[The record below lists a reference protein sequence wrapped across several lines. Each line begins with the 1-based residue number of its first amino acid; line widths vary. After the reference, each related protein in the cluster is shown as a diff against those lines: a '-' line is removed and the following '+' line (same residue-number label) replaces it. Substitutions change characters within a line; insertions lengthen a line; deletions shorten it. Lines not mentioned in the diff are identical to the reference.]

1 MVVLR
6 FSLYPHNSTG
16 TGFENQS
23 IDQAWVQAY
32 GFDMVKAVQTSTD
45 WSLENFMLTL
55 TASKKPSL
63 QQYRFSPYAES
74 RLLSAALCSV
84 MDSVDKAGMTEIVRV
99 SITYLAD

>member
-1 MVVLR
+1 M
-6 FSLYPHNSTG
+6 YPHNSTG

-23 IDQAWVQAY
+23 IDQAWVQAH
-32 GFDMVKAVQTSTD
+32 GPDMVKAIQTSTD

-55 TASKKPSL
+55 IAGKEPSL

-84 MDSVDKAGMTEIVRV
+84 MDSVDKAGMTEVVRSGMTHMV
-99 SITYLAD
+99 E

>member
-1 MVVLR
+1 MR
-6 FSLYPHNSTG
+6 FSLYPLNSTG

-55 TASKKPSL
+55 IAGKEPSL
-63 QQYRFSPYAES
+63 QQYRFSSYAES

-84 MDSVDKAGMTEIVRV
+84 MDSVDKAGMTEVVRSGMTHMV
-99 SITYLAD
+99 E

>member
-1 MVVLR
+1 M
-6 FSLYPHNSTG
+6 YPHNSTG

-23 IDQAWVQAY
+23 IDQAWVQAH
-32 GFDMVKAVQTSTD
+32 GPDMVKAIQTSTD

-84 MDSVDKAGMTEIVRV
+84 MDSVDKAGMTEVVR
-99 SITYLAD
+99 SGITYLAD

>member
-1 MVVLR
+1 M
-6 FSLYPHNSTG
+6 YPHNSTG

-84 MDSVDKAGMTEIVRV
+84 MDSVDKAGMTETVRV

>member
-1 MVVLR
+1 M
-6 FSLYPHNSTG
+6 YPHNSTG

-84 MDSVDKAGMTEIVRV
+84 MDSVDKAGITETVRS

>member
-1 MVVLR
+1 M
-6 FSLYPHNSTG
+6 
-16 TGFENQS
+16 
-23 IDQAWVQAY
+23 QAH
-32 GFDMVKAVQTSTD
+32 GSDMVKVVQNSTD